1 MKKLLIKSSIALS
14 FVMLLSGC
22 QNGEST
28 QAEQTQTTETTE
40 ASQASDDNELTL
52 YLVRHGK
59 TMLNTTDRVQGWSDA
74 VLTPAGEEVV
84 TDAGIGLKDIEF
96 QGVYSSD
103 SGRAI
108 QTADLIL
115 AENEQSKD
123 LQVQKDSGLREFNFG
138 TYEGDLNDSMWQD
151 VADKQ
156 GVSLEEFQANMDPEV
171 FADSVAELDQ
181 EQMAEEGVEEGVN
194 WPAEDY
200 ETITDRLTES
210 LDQIVTDE
218 AQESGS
224 GNVLVT
230 SHGLSITALLDTLF
244 DDFKAP
250 EEGLDNASVCIVKY
264 KDGNYS
270 LESVNDTSYAE
281 EGEKATQEN

>member
-14 FVMLLSGC
+14 FVMLLSAC
-22 QNGEST
+22 QNEANT
-28 QAEQTQTTETTE
+28 QANQTAQTTESTDETSNQE
-40 ASQASDDNELTL
+40 DELTL
-52 YLVRHGK
+52 YIVRHGK

-84 TDAGIGLKDIEF
+84 TNAGVGLKDIDF
-96 QGVYSSD
+96 QNAYSSD

-115 AENEQSKD
+115 DENEQTNEI
-123 LQVQKDSGLREFNFG
+123 QVQKDSGLREFNFG

-151 VADKQ
+151 VADEQ
-156 GVSLEEFQANMDPEV
+156 GVTLEEFQANMDPEV
-171 FADSVAELDQ
+171 FADSVAKLDK
-181 EQMAEEGVEEGVN
+181 EQKEENNVEEEIN

-200 ETITDRLTES
+200 ETISDRLTNS
-210 LDQIVTDE
+210 LDQIVADE
-218 AQESGS
+218 TQENGS
-224 GNVLVT
+224 GNVLIT

-250 EEGLDNASVCIVKY
+250 ADGLDNASVNVIKY
-264 KDGNYS
+264 KDGDYS
-270 LESVNDTSYAE
+270 LESVNDMSYAE
-281 EGEKATQEN
+281 QGERAQSD

>member
-14 FVMLLSGC
+14 FVMLLSAC
-22 QNGEST
+22 QNEANT
-28 QAEQTQTTETTE
+28 QANQTAQTTEFTDETSNQE
-40 ASQASDDNELTL
+40 DELTL
-52 YLVRHGK
+52 YIVRHGK

-84 TDAGIGLKDIEF
+84 TNAGVGLKDIDF
-96 QGVYSSD
+96 QNAYSSD

-115 AENEQSKD
+115 DENEQTNEI
-123 LQVQKDSGLREFNFG
+123 QVQKDSGLREFNFG

-151 VADKQ
+151 VADEQ
-156 GVSLEEFQANMDPEV
+156 GVTLEEFQANMDPEV
-171 FADSVAELDQ
+171 FADSVAKLDK
-181 EQMAEEGVEEGVN
+181 EQMEENNVEEEIN

-200 ETITDRLTES
+200 ETISDRLTES
-210 LDQIVTDE
+210 LDQIVADE
-218 AQESGS
+218 TQENGS

-244 DDFKAP
+244 DGFEAP
-250 EEGLDNASVCIVKY
+250 ADGLDNASVNIIKY
-264 KDGNYS
+264 KDNDYS
-270 LESVNDTSYAE
+270 LESVNDMSYAE
-281 EGEKATQEN
+281 QGEKAQSD

>member
-123 LQVQKDSGLREFNFG
+123 LQVQKDSRLREFNFG

-250 EEGLDNASVCIVKY
+250 EDGLDNASVCIVKY

>member
-14 FVMLLSGC
+14 FVMLLSAC
-22 QNGEST
+22 QNEANT
-28 QAEQTQTTETTE
+28 QANQAAQTTESTE
-40 ASQASDDNELTL
+40 ETSNQEDELTL
-52 YLVRHGK
+52 YIVRHGK

-84 TDAGIGLKDIEF
+84 TNAGVGLKDIDF
-96 QGVYSSD
+96 QNAYSSD

-115 AENEQSKD
+115 DENEQTNEI
-123 LQVQKDSGLREFNFG
+123 QVQKDSGLREFNFG

-151 VADKQ
+151 VADEQ
-156 GVSLEEFQANMDPEV
+156 GVTLEEFQANMDPEV
-171 FADSVAELDQ
+171 FADSVAKLDK
-181 EQMAEEGVEEGVN
+181 EQMEENNVEEEIN

-200 ETITDRLTES
+200 ETISDRLTES
-210 LDQIVTDE
+210 LDQIVADE
-218 AQESGS
+218 TQENGS

-244 DDFKAP
+244 DGFEAP
-250 EEGLDNASVCIVKY
+250 ADGLDNASVNIIKY
-264 KDGNYS
+264 KDNDYS
-270 LESVNDTSYAE
+270 LESVNDMSYAE
-281 EGEKATQEN
+281 QGEKAQSD

>member
-1 MKKLLIKSSIALS
+1 MKKFLIKSSIALS
-14 FVMLLSGC
+14 LVMLLAGC
-22 QNGEST
+22 QNEGSS
-28 QAEQTQTTETTE
+28 QTGHAAQTTETTDAKE
-40 ASQASDDNELTL
+40 DKSELTL
-52 YLVRHGK
+52 YVVRHGK

-84 TDAGIGLKDIEF
+84 TDAGIGLKDVDF
-96 QGVYSSD
+96 QSAYSSD

-115 AENEQSKD
+115 DENERAKK

-138 TYEGDLNDSMWQD
+138 TYEGDLNETMWQD
-151 VADKQ
+151 VADEQ

-171 FADSVAELDQ
+171 FADSVAKLDKQ
-181 EQMAEEGVEEGVN
+181 QIEEEGIEDDIN

-200 ETITDRLTES
+200 KTITDRLTES
-210 LDQIVTDE
+210 LDQIVRKEEQKT
-218 AQESGS
+218 GS
-224 GNVLVT
+224 GNILIT

-250 EEGLDNASVCIVKY
+250 EDGLENASVNIIRY

-270 LESVNDTSYAE
+270 LESVNDMSYAE
-281 EGEKATQEN
+281 KGEQEEQSK

>member
-250 EEGLDNASVCIVKY
+250 EDGLDNASVCIVKY

>member
-14 FVMLLSGC
+14 FVMLLSAC
-22 QNGEST
+22 QNEANT
-28 QAEQTQTTETTE
+28 QANQTAQTTESTDETSNQE
-40 ASQASDDNELTL
+40 DELTL
-52 YLVRHGK
+52 YIVRHGK

-84 TDAGIGLKDIEF
+84 TNAGVGLKDIDF
-96 QGVYSSD
+96 QNAYSSD

-115 AENEQSKD
+115 DENEQTNEI
-123 LQVQKDSGLREFNFG
+123 QVQKDSGLREFNFG

-151 VADKQ
+151 VADEQ
-156 GVSLEEFQANMDPEV
+156 GVTLEEFQANMDPEV
-171 FADSVAELDQ
+171 FADSVAKLDK
-181 EQMAEEGVEEGVN
+181 EQMEENNVEEEIN

-200 ETITDRLTES
+200 ETISDRLTES
-210 LDQIVTDE
+210 LDQIVADE
-218 AQESGS
+218 TQENGS

-244 DDFKAP
+244 DGFEAP
-250 EEGLDNASVCIVKY
+250 ADGLDNASVNIIKY
-264 KDGNYS
+264 KDNDYS
-270 LESVNDTSYAE
+270 LESVNDMSYAE
-281 EGEKATQEN
+281 QGEKAQSD

>member
-14 FVMLLSGC
+14 FVMLLSAC
-22 QNGEST
+22 QNEANT
-28 QAEQTQTTETTE
+28 QANQTAQTTEFTDETSNQE
-40 ASQASDDNELTL
+40 DELTL
-52 YLVRHGK
+52 YIVRHGK

-84 TDAGIGLKDIEF
+84 TNAGVGLKDIDF
-96 QGVYSSD
+96 QNAYSSD

-115 AENEQSKD
+115 DENEQTNEI
-123 LQVQKDSGLREFNFG
+123 QVQKDSGLREFNFG

-151 VADKQ
+151 VADEQ
-156 GVSLEEFQANMDPEV
+156 GVALEEFQANMDPEV
-171 FADSVAELDQ
+171 FADSVAKLDK
-181 EQMAEEGVEEGVN
+181 EQMEENNVEEEIN

-200 ETITDRLTES
+200 ETISDRLTES
-210 LDQIVTDE
+210 LDQIVADE
-218 AQESGS
+218 TQENGS

-244 DDFKAP
+244 DGFEAP
-250 EEGLDNASVCIVKY
+250 ADGLDNASVNIIKY
-264 KDGNYS
+264 KDNDYS
-270 LESVNDTSYAE
+270 LESVNDMSYAE
-281 EGEKATQEN
+281 QGEKAQSD